1 MKSFDVE
8 VVIKG
13 VVLLTQIIISKASS
27 FSEGCSKLQLK
38 FEQ

>member
-27 FSEGCSKLQLK
+27 LAEACSKLQLK